1 MKKIYDLLSELEN
14 KIKENILNISSLR
27 NVNND
32 LRVANIDLLNKN
44 KKIKEDL
51 KLLENR
57 FKAFKI
63 ANTISGSHNNINET
77 KGEINSLISEID
89 LCISHL
95 SD

>member
-32 LRVANIDLLNKN
+32 LRVANTDLLNKN

-51 KLLENR
+51 RLLENR

-63 ANTISGSHNNINET
+63 ANTISGSDNNINET

>member
-14 KIKENILNISSLR
+14 KIKENILNISGLR
-27 NVNND
+27 NV
-32 LRVANIDLLNKN
+32 NIDLLNKN

>member
-32 LRVANIDLLNKN
+32 LRVANTDLLNKN

-51 KLLENR
+51 ELLENR

-63 ANTISGSHNNINET
+63 ANTISGSDNNINET